1 MLKDAIAL
9 AEAGFSVIWLKERSK
24 APVAAEWS
32 SLPSASVDQI
42 RRTYRKGRN
51 MGVRLGKPSR
61 IEGFYLHVIDMDVRD
76 SSYAEEA
83 RRQLI
88 DMLDLPDEEELLI
101 FPRVISGSGGKSRHF
116 YFLAE
121 EPYRSKKLWH
131 SKESFVDAAGKKH
144 WCAEIELFGTGKQ
157 VALPPSIHPD
167 TGREY
172 EWESP
177 FEPER
182 TRIPV
187 IEPHI
192 LDEITGQIDRD
203 PDYEAAEVEALG
215 VSYREA
221 EEYLDYLDLPEWC
234 DDRAGWVKVG
244 MALHHEFNGS
254 PEAMDVW
261 AQFSKQSRKFDS
273 RVLRQQWK
281 SFKDS
286 REEPV
291 TFASIV
297 KASNEYR
304 HEIDYEA
311 VADEFDDDEDPAPRK
326 ERRRREAEDKA
337 DEESSPTPI
346 PADLMSVP
354 GILGLAVDHYNATS
368 VQTQPQFAVQTALA
382 LGSVVLGRH
391 WTTDLDNY
399 TSLYLVNLGAT
410 GSGKEFGRKFLSKVL
425 SEAGVGQ
432 LMGPAK
438 YASEAAILGELAWKP
453 RHVTVYDEFGRL
465 LDSTRSAGN
474 TNLRDAQTLL
484 MSLFGTLDTEARPTA
499 YSTNGKSKEQIQAA
513 RDLVVKRPAITVLGL
528 STPETFFDALSQDD
542 VANGFMNRLLVVHSR
557 QQEKV
562 ELPRRWKKTPDK
574 LKRWI
579 GRYGVSDDADFTG
592 GESPTEVEEA
602 EAVRLSKKAHR
613 RLHEISQEIIDLKEE
628 YRSMRLDG
636 MFSRSREITLR
647 IALIVCLSM
656 DDSDDIE
663 PEHLDWSWRYV
674 HFHTMEMV
682 ENARKMMG
690 AGPTIRVADHLA
702 ELIDEAGAKGMTIR
716 DLARKDS
723 TFDRMDKR
731 TKDEVLYRLEHI
743 HRVVPAK
750 AKSTKG
756 GRPSLRYVHIDFV
769 KERD

>member
-32 SLPSASVDQI
+32 SLPTASVDQI

-51 MGVRLGKPSR
+51 MGVRLGEPSR
-61 IEGFYLHVIDMDVRD
+61 VEGFYLHVFDMDVRD
-76 SSYAEEA
+76 ASYAKEA

-88 DMLDLPDEEELLI
+88 DMLDLPDEEDLWT
-101 FPRVISGSGGKSRHF
+101 FPTVISGSGGKSRHF

-121 EPYRSKKLWH
+121 RPYRSKKVWH

-167 TGREY
+167 TGRQY

-177 FEPER
+177 FDPEQ
-182 TRIPV
+182 TRIPLV
-187 IEPHI
+187 EPDI
-192 LDEITGQIDRD
+192 LDEITGQVDRD
-203 PDYEAAEVEALG
+203 PDYEAAEVEPLG

-234 DDRAGWVKVG
+234 DDRAGWIKVG

-254 PEAMDVW
+254 SEAMDVW
-261 AQFSKQSRKFDS
+261 AQFSKQSRKYDS

-304 HEIDYEA
+304 HEIDYEGI
-311 VADEFDDDEDPAPRK
+311 ADEFDDDPAPRK
-326 ERRRREAEDKA
+326 ERRREGAETEN
-337 DEESSPTPI
+337 EEDGPAPI
-346 PADLMSVP
+346 PADLMTVP
-354 GILGLAVDHYNATS
+354 GALGLAVDHYNATS
-368 VQTQPQFAVQTALA
+368 VQAQPQFAVQTALA

-425 SEAGVGQ
+425 SEAGVGH

-453 RHVTVYDEFGRL
+453 RHVTVYDEFGRI
-465 LDSTRSAGN
+465 LDSTRTSGN

-557 QQEKV
+557 QEETV

-574 LKRWI
+574 LNRWI
-579 GRYGVSDDADFTG
+579 ARYGVSDDADFTG
-592 GESPTEVEEA
+592 GESPTEVEDA
-602 EAVRLSKKAHR
+602 EVVRLSKKAHK
-613 RLHEISQEIIDLKEE
+613 RLHQISQEIIDLKKE
-628 YRSMRLDG
+628 YRPMRLDG

-647 IALIVCLSM
+647 IALVVCLSM
-656 DDSDDIE
+656 DNSDDIE

-702 ELIDEAGAKGMTIR
+702 DLIDAAGAKGMSIFE
-716 DLARKDS
+716 LARKDS

-731 TKDEVLYRLEHI
+731 TKDEVIYRLEHI
-743 HRVVPAK
+743 HNIIAAK
-750 AKSTKG
+750 AKASKG
-756 GRPSLRYVHIDFV
+756 GRPTIRYVHADFV
-769 KERD
+769 KERG